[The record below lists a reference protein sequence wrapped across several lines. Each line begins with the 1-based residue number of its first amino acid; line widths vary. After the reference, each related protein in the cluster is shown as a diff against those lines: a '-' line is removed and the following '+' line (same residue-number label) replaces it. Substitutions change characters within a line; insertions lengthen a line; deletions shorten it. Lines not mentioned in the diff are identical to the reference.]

1 VEKQM
6 SAAKKQVS
14 VTVSKDGPYIV
25 SGGAPLTKQTIV
37 ANADGESLEW
47 QEGEP
52 YDAPAKYALCRCGHT
67 HRAPFCDGTHAKIG
81 FDGTETA
88 ERAPYSA
95 QRTVFAT
102 ARSLPFWMRSTCAR
116 TAGSATR
123 TEKYGNRS
131 PTPTIR
137 KFARCFCARC
147 IIVPR
152 GAWSPS
158 TKPLEQRS
166 RNIYLSRSV

>member
-1 VEKQM
+1 M

-95 QRTVFAT
+95 QRTVFDGPVLALLD
-102 ARSLPFWMRSTCAR
+102 AKHLCADGR
-116 TAGSATR
+116 
-123 TEKYGNRS
+123 
-131 PTPTIR
+131 
-137 KFARCFCARC
+137 FCDPNGKV
-147 IIVPR
+147 I
-152 GAWSPS
+152 
-158 TKPLEQRS
+158 
-166 RNIYLSRSV
+166 